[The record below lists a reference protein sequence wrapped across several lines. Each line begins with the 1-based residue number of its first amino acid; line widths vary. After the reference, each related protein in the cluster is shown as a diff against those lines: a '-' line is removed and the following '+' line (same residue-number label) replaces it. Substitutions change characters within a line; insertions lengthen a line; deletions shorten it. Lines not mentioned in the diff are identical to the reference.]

1 VADFSLN
8 PFKWFKSGPKTAKF
22 SALASGNVLK
32 PRATPRKSGN
42 VFMHLITI
50 QKSLQS
56 LELALRQEIDST
68 WLIQKIAGQI
78 SVLKLEAET
87 VDEDELSAAAGQV
100 LAYFETISEGRL
112 YLNADGVTMVREF
125 VHIFKDAI
133 GDAAP
138 GVNVLNENQLRSW
151 NSRYQTIMSR
161 MRPIFEDGIKYEAEV
176 TEAAESTDVDH
187 VASAEDDV
195 IERAEE
201 VDRKEI
207 LSSQKPIEGIRNPVL
222 DALLREKASADHISP
237 REDDIASLD
246 DADRHEVAERKER
259 AEETAKA
266 PVIESLSPYDRGKD
280 KDERDVV
287 IPDEEFPRA
296 RESGELEETKV
307 SEKDSFHQQVVPVR
321 PMNDRETGTSEES
334 PVELEEVE
342 RLKSKLFELHER
354 QEVLSSK
361 MSGILGG
368 LEKAVKGEEPSEE
381 PVSIEKLGIEELE
394 DIIFIGRKKG

>member
-1 VADFSLN
+1 MADFSLN
-8 PFKWFKSGPKTAKF
+8 PIKWFKSGGPKPAKS

-68 WLIQKIAGQI
+68 WLVQKIAGQI

-87 VDEDELSAAAGQV
+87 VGEDELSAATGQV
-100 LAYFETISEGRL
+100 LAYFETISESRL
-112 YLNADGVTMVREF
+112 DLNADGVTMVREF

-138 GVNVLNENQLRSW
+138 GVTVLNENLLRLW
-151 NSRYQTIMSR
+151 NSRYQTIMSK
-161 MRPIFEDGIKYEAEV
+161 MRPIFEDGGAYEVEATEV
-176 TEAAESTDVDH
+176 AESSDVDH

-195 IERAEE
+195 IESAGGVE
-201 VDRKEI
+201 RKET
-207 LSSQKPIEGIRNPVL
+207 LSSRKSMEGIRNPVL
-222 DALLREKASADHISP
+222 DALQREEASADHIS
-237 REDDIASLD
+237 REDGVASLD
-246 DADRHEVAERKER
+246 DDRHEVAERKE
-259 AEETAKA
+259 A
-266 PVIESLSPYDRGKD
+266 PVVESLSPYDRGED

-296 RESGELEETKV
+296 RESGKLEEKKV
-307 SEKDSFHQQVVPVR
+307 PEKGGFRQQVVPVSSV
-321 PMNDRETGTSEES
+321 NGRETGGSEES
-334 PVELEEVE
+334 AVELEEVE

-354 QEVLSSK
+354 QEMLSSK

-368 LEKAVKGEEPSEE
+368 FEKAVKGEEPPEE